1 MSFLTY
7 ASHPQILR
15 KDKLGGFFVHNSYGV
30 FSTAFDGARFSVSA
44 AVRSACPQKE
54 IGRSL
59 RPIVDRTM
67 SNKVR
72 FLLSDTPFHC
82 GVPGGVN
89 SESIPFSFRWSSNS
103 WLKYSPPRS
112 DRRALIFL
120 PS

>member
-1 MSFLTY
+1 MSEINFLTY

-15 KDKLGGFFVHNSYGV
+15 KDNLGGLLVHNSYGV

-72 FLLSDTPFHC
+72 FLLSDTPFHF
-82 GVPGGVN
+82 GVPRGVN
-89 SESIPFSFRWSSNS
+89 SKVYPFLSDGHRILGLSFHH
-103 WLKYSPPRS
+103 LDPIE
-112 DRRALIFL
+112 AL
-120 PS
+120 